1 MVPEGL
7 ASKLPRHQA
16 PSPWRAVASRA
27 GTQEQGGENQGRGH
41 SQVLQLQYQ
50 EQMGPWV
57 LTLEY
62 EPESNQA
69 SALWSG

>member
-1 MVPEGL
+1 M
-7 ASKLPRHQA
+7 
-16 PSPWRAVASRA
+16 ASRA

-62 EPESNQA
+62 EPESYQA